1 MRISGVASQLG
12 LKLANTFSSTDA
24 RVGQQTAWLWSLH
37 AVQILS
43 SAIGMA
49 LAARML
55 GLELYGVLALF
66 IGLTG
71 LVGGLLY
78 APGDELISTYVTR
91 ELAAGRRAEAGKVL
105 RFAFLAAIASRV
117 LGFVVVA
124 ALTVSF
130 GPWLGIPAEQRFAM
144 CVYATILIGG
154 AAQNECL
161 AVLRLADRLALG
173 FAAGVVSALVLLAG
187 LAAAWWIDGGIRYVA
202 LAYAVHAAIWGAG
215 LFLGAVAGAREVRVP
230 LLLHPSSWRIPR
242 DMVSFQAA
250 AFLKASFKAMYLS
263 LDVVLLAQ
271 LTTSAQ
277 VGAYRAAR
285 MIADVVMRP
294 FYAIALALQVEF
306 ARHWHAG
313 DRTNLNRLAKRFTGA
328 SIALATVGFGVLA
341 IFHPWVIAVA
351 LGDGYA
357 SASAPLLV
365 MILGSFV
372 LAATMPLHVL
382 PAAVGRGW
390 PNSLASLAALAA
402 QIMGIVLL
410 APGFGAYGAAFA
422 YTGYSFVL
430 VAILALFAIGILYRT
445 EPTIADGT

>member
-1 MRISGVASQLG
+1 MRNYRLVGQLG
-12 LKLANTFSSTDA
+12 LKLADAFSGTDA
-24 RVGQQTAWLWSLH
+24 RVGQQTAWMWSLH

-91 ELAAGRRAEAGKVL
+91 ELAAGRKAEAGNVL
-105 RFAFLAAIASRV
+105 RFAFLAAIVSRV

-124 ALTVSF
+124 ALTVFF
-130 GPWLGIPAEQRFAM
+130 GPWLGIPEDQRFAM
-144 CVYATILIGG
+144 CVYATVLIGG

-161 AVLRLADRLALG
+161 AVLRLADKLAFG
-173 FAAGVVSALVLLAG
+173 FSAGVASALVLLAG
-187 LAAAWWIDGGIRYVA
+187 LAVAWWIDGGIRFVA
-202 LAYAVHAAIWGAG
+202 FAYAAHAAIWGAG
-215 LFLGAVAGAREVRVP
+215 LFFGAVAGARKAHVPP
-230 LLLHPSSWRIPR
+230 LLRLSSLRIPR

-277 VGAYRAAR
+277 VGAYKAAR
-285 MIADVVMRP
+285 LIADVAMRP
-294 FYAIALALQVEF
+294 FYAIALTLQVEF
-306 ARHWHAG
+306 ARHWYAG
-313 DRTNLNRLAKRFTGA
+313 DRANLRRLAKRFTGA
-328 SIALATVGFGVLA
+328 SIALATVGFGLLA
-341 IFHPWVIAVA
+341 AFHPWIIAAA

-357 SASAPLLV
+357 SAATPLLV

-382 PAAVGRGW
+382 PAAAGRGW

-402 QIMGIVLL
+402 QIMGIILL
-410 APGFGAYGAAFA
+410 APGFGAHGAAFA

-430 VAILALFAIGILYRT
+430 VAILVVFAIAILYRT
-445 EPTIADGT
+445 EPNSGDGT

>member
-1 MRISGVASQLG
+1 
-12 LKLANTFSSTDA
+12 
-24 RVGQQTAWLWSLH
+24 
-37 AVQILS
+37 
-43 SAIGMA
+43 MA

-91 ELAAGRRAEAGKVL
+91 ELAAGRKAEAGNVL
-105 RFAFLAAIASRV
+105 RFAFLAAIVSRV

-124 ALTVSF
+124 ALTVFF
-130 GPWLGIPAEQRFAM
+130 GPWLGIPEDQRFAM
-144 CVYATILIGG
+144 CVYATVLIGG

-161 AVLRLADRLALG
+161 AVLRLADNLAFG
-173 FAAGVVSALVLLAG
+173 FSAGVASALVLLAG
-187 LAAAWWIDGGIRYVA
+187 LAVAWWIDGGIRFVA
-202 LAYAVHAAIWGAG
+202 FAYAAHAAIWGAG
-215 LFLGAVAGAREVRVP
+215 LFLGAVAGARKAHVPP
-230 LLLHPSSWRIPR
+230 LLRLSSLRIPR

-277 VGAYRAAR
+277 VGAYKAAR
-285 MIADVVMRP
+285 LIADVAMRP
-294 FYAIALALQVEF
+294 FYAIALALHVEF
-306 ARHWHAG
+306 ARHWYAG
-313 DRTNLNRLAKRFTGA
+313 DRANLRRLAKRFTGA
-328 SIALATVGFGVLA
+328 SMALATVGFGLLA
-341 IFHPWVIAVA
+341 VFHPWVITVV

-357 SASAPLLV
+357 SAAAPLLV
-365 MILGSFV
+365 MIVGSFV
-372 LAATMPLHVL
+372 LAATMPLHGL
-382 PAAVGRGW
+382 PAAAGRGW

-402 QIMGIVLL
+402 QITGVILL
-410 APGFGAYGAAFA
+410 APCFGAYGAAFA

-430 VAILALFAIGILYRT
+430 VAILVVFAIAILYRT
-445 EPTIADGT
+445 EPSIGDGT